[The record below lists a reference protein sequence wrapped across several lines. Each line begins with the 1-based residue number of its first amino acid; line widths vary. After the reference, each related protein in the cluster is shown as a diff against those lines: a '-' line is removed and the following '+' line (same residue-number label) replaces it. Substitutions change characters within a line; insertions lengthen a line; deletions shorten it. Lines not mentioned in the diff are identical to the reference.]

1 MESPLERRKKI
12 NSILAIY
19 SGFLNELSENLGQ
32 KNIVT
37 DYPSIRERAFMVID
51 KTLSGSELD
60 ALLMIEVK
68 LRGKFPGVER
78 RIKELLRK
86 EIVDSVVANEK

>member
-1 MESPLERRKKI
+1 
-12 NSILAIY
+12 
-19 SGFLNELSENLGQ
+19 
-32 KNIVT
+32 
-37 DYPSIRERAFMVID
+37 MVID

-68 LRGKFPGVER
+68 LRGRFPGVER

>member
-1 MESPLERRKKI
+1 MESALERRKKI
-12 NSILAIY
+12 NSVLAIY
-19 SGFLNELSENLGQ
+19 SGFLDELSEDLGH

-51 KTLSGSELD
+51 KALSGRELE
-60 ALLMIEVK
+60 ALLMIEGK

-86 EIVDSVVANEK
+86 EIIDSVVASEK